1 MVEQVFKNGGAGFQ
15 EWWNSLE
22 NLDIDTIDFIISTL
36 NFINMDKLRNKII
49 LEILPLKV

>member
-1 MVEQVFKNGGAGFQ
+1 MILLRLAEIIGEDSV
-15 EWWNSLE
+15 E

-36 NFINMDKLRNKII
+36 NFINMDTLRNKII